1 MSSKDNNLGSTGS
14 NGGDDFVWIMERLAF
29 AERNA
34 QVGMQVR
41 TILHELGNVIQAL
54 ELTVNPVGEIDRAVV
69 NRSLYFIKRIS
80 SIVLRDMD
88 VRIQSEDVSVQDL
101 MEDIQLLI
109 RPTVL
114 GKQYGFFM
122 NVDSNISTKFI
133 QERPGSVFLIV
144 QNLVINAIDAIRRA
158 QRGPMEGKVV
168 IDFNLIGEMMY
179 ITVKDNGV
187 GLSFEDAEV
196 LMTGGTSSFREKKH
210 GLGFAF
216 VLDECRR
223 NQIEIVVASVPSE
236 GAAFALKIKTCD
248 LK

>member
-1 MSSKDNNLGSTGS
+1 MTCDVTSLVDSAPVKGGAMSSKDNNLGSTGS
-14 NGGDDFVWIMERLAF
+14 NGRDDLVWIMERLAF

-41 TILHELGNVIQAL
+41 TILHELGNLIQAL
-54 ELTVNPVGEIDRAVV
+54 ELTVNPVGEIDREAV

-80 SIVLRDMD
+80 SIVLRDID
-88 VRIQSEDVSVQDL
+88 VRIPSEDVSVQDL
-101 MEDIQLLI
+101 IEDIQLLI

-122 NVDSNISTKFI
+122 NMDSKISTKFI

-144 QNLVINAIDAIRRA
+144 QNLVINAMDAIRRA
-158 QRGPMEGKVV
+158 QQGPMEGKVV

-187 GLSFEDAEV
+187 GLS
-196 LMTGGTSSFREKKH
+196 
-210 GLGFAF
+210 
-216 VLDECRR
+216 
-223 NQIEIVVASVPSE
+223 SE
-236 GAAFALKIKTCD
+236 GAAFTLKIKTCD

>member
-14 NGGDDFVWIMERLAF
+14 NGRDDLVWIMERLAF

-41 TILHELGNVIQAL
+41 TILHELGNLIQAL
-54 ELTVNPVGEIDRAVV
+54 ELTVNPVGEIDREAV

-80 SIVLRDMD
+80 SIVLRDID
-88 VRIQSEDVSVQDL
+88 VRIPSEDVSVQDL
-101 MEDIQLLI
+101 MEDIHLLL

-122 NVDSNISTKFI
+122 NMDSKISTKFI

-144 QNLVINAIDAIRRA
+144 QNLVINAMDAIRRA
-158 QRGPMEGKVV
+158 QQGPMEGKVV

-187 GLSFEDAEV
+187 GLS
-196 LMTGGTSSFREKKH
+196 
-210 GLGFAF
+210 
-216 VLDECRR
+216 
-223 NQIEIVVASVPSE
+223 SE
-236 GAAFALKIKTCD
+236 GAAFTLKIKTCD

>member
-14 NGGDDFVWIMERLAF
+14 NGRDDLVWIMERLAF

-41 TILHELGNVIQAL
+41 TILHELGNLIQAL
-54 ELTVNPVGEIDRAVV
+54 ELTVNPVGEIDREAV

-80 SIVLRDMD
+80 SIVLRDID
-88 VRIQSEDVSVQDL
+88 VRIPSEDVSVQDL
-101 MEDIQLLI
+101 IEDIQLLI

-122 NVDSNISTKFI
+122 NMDSKISTKFI

-144 QNLVINAIDAIRRA
+144 QNLVINAMDAIRRA
-158 QRGPMEGKVV
+158 QQGPMEGKVV

-187 GLSFEDAEV
+187 GLS
-196 LMTGGTSSFREKKH
+196 
-210 GLGFAF
+210 
-216 VLDECRR
+216 
-223 NQIEIVVASVPSE
+223 SE
-236 GAAFALKIKTCD
+236 GAAFTLKIKTCD